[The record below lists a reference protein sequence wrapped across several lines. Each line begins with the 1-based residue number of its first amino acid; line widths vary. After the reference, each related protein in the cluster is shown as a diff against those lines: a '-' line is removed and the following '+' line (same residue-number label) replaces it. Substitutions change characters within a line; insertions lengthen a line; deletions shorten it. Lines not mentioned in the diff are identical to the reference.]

1 MNIKSTNRKK
11 SQIAI
16 ENALF
21 ELIQTKPINNI
32 SISEICKKYHFFMYF
47 ELFVQKNENC
57 RFVNDMLQN

>member
-32 SISEICKKYHFFMYF
+32 SISEICKKAD
-47 ELFVQKNENC
+47 
-57 RFVNDMLQN
+57 VNRSTKKLIEIL